1 MRIFVRYFCL
11 IALLLTFGCKERF
24 TPEIKENNNKLLV
37 VEGMI
42 SLGAVRTQIKLS
54 RTVPVSEKGSL
65 SPESGA
71 KITIESNA
79 SQIYSLVERGA
90 GEYESAVLNLDPSRK
105 YRLRII
111 SKGSEYLTD
120 YLEARVTPEIED
132 ISWEAK
138 PNGIQVYLNTRD
150 NTNNS
155 RYYRW
160 NFEETW
166 IFYANYNSTIVWNS
180 GRIRLRDRDTEDI
193 YKCWATANSSNIVL
207 GSSVKLSNDVINK
220 QPITFIP
227 HNSEKLSEKYSIL
240 INQSVLTKD
249 AFDFWENLRRNTES
263 LGTIFDALP
272 SQLTGN
278 VINVKNPSEPVL
290 GFVSVGEVKSKRIF
304 ISKAEI
310 PVWIVES
317 QIECAAPDTIPVNQ
331 ANIFSNPNYV
341 PLEEIFSPFG
351 TVMGYSSTPRECG
364 DCTTRGTNRRPAF
377 WQ

>member
-1 MRIFVRYFCL
+1 MRIFVRYFSL
-11 IALLLTFGCKERF
+11 IVLLQAFGCKESF
-24 TPEIKENNNKLLV
+24 MPEIKDNNNKLLV

-54 RTVPVSEKGSL
+54 RTIPVAEKGSL
-65 SPESGA
+65 APESGA
-71 KITIESNA
+71 KITIESNTN
-79 SQIYSLVERGA
+79 QIYSLVEKGA

-111 SKGSEYLTD
+111 SKGSEYLTE
-120 YLEARVTPEIED
+120 YLDARVTPEIED

-160 NFEETW
+160 SFEETW
-166 IFYANYNSTIVWNS
+166 IFYATYNSTIVWEF
-180 GRIRLRDRDTEDI
+180 GRIRLRDRNTEDI
-193 YKCWATANSSNIVL
+193 YKCWSTANSSNIVL
-207 GSSVKLSNDVINK
+207 GSSIKLSDDVINK

-227 HNSEKLSEKYSIL
+227 HNSEKLSDKYSIL
-240 INQSVLTKD
+240 IKQSVLTKD
-249 AFDFWENLRRNTES
+249 AFEFWENLRRNTES

-290 GFVSVGEVKSKRIF
+290 GFISVGEVKSKRIF

-310 PVWIVES
+310 PVWRVES
-317 QIECAAPDTIPVNQ
+317 KIECAAPDTIPSNQ

-341 PLEEIFSPFG
+341 PLEEIFSPSG
-351 TVMGYSSTPRECG
+351 TVIGYSSTARNCG
-364 DCTTRGTNRRPAF
+364 DCTIRGTNRRPDF